1 MSIIDIGIILFILC
15 FIVIGA
21 KQGLIKTGVSLVALV
36 IIFVISYVFKE
47 HIGNFLCKYLP
58 FFNFSG
64 NIKGLV
70 SLNILIYQ
78 LAGFFIILGVLMG
91 VYTIIMTLTGWIQK
105 LVNMTILLKLP
116 SSIGGGIIG
125 LIEGY
130 LVTFL
135 ILLIAMIPMQTMTLL
150 KESKLADFILNKT
163 PIVSESTSDLTKSAS
178 EIYSLVDQVTNKKID
193 INEANL
199 KSIDIM
205 IRYKVITPHTVEQ
218 LIVLDKLEDV
228 VGLDHVLNRYDKGE

>member
-15 FIVIGA
+15 FILIGA

-78 LAGFFIILGVLMG
+78 LAGFFIVLGVLMG

>member
-15 FIVIGA
+15 FILVGA
-21 KQGLIKTGVSLVALV
+21 KQGLIKTGVSLVVLV

>member
-15 FIVIGA
+15 FILIGA

-78 LAGFFIILGVLMG
+78 LAGFLIILAVLMG
-91 VYTIIMTLTGWIQK
+91 IYTIIMTLTGWIQK

>member
-15 FIVIGA
+15 FILIGA

-163 PIVSESTSDLTKSAS
+163 PIVSESTSDLTKSAT

>member
-15 FIVIGA
+15 FILIGA

-78 LAGFFIILGVLMG
+78 LAGFLIILAVLMG
-91 VYTIIMTLTGWIQK
+91 IYTIIMTLTGWIQK

-228 VGLDHVLNRYDKGE
+228 VGLDHVLNRYDNGE

>member
-15 FIVIGA
+15 FILVGA
-21 KQGLIKTGVSLVALV
+21 KQGLIKTGVSLVVLV

-135 ILLIAMIPMQTMTLL
+135 ILLIAMIPIQTMTLL

>member
-15 FIVIGA
+15 FILIGA

-78 LAGFFIILGVLMG
+78 LAGFLIILAVLMG

-163 PIVSESTSDLTKSAS
+163 PIVSESTSDLTKSAT

>member
-15 FIVIGA
+15 FILIGA
-21 KQGLIKTGVSLVALV
+21 KQGLIKTTVSLVAL
-36 IIFVISYVFKE
+36 IIVFVISYVFKE

-78 LAGFFIILGVLMG
+78 LAGFFIILAVLMG

-130 LVTFL
+130 LVSFL
-135 ILLIAMIPMQTMTLL
+135 ILLIAMIPMQTMTIF
-150 KESKLADFILNKT
+150 KESKLADVILNKT
-163 PIVSESTSDLTKSAS
+163 PIVSESTSDLTKSAT
-178 EIYSLVDQVTNKKID
+178 EIYNLVDQVTNKKID

-228 VGLDHVLNRYDKGE
+228 VGLEHVLNRYDKGE

>member
-15 FIVIGA
+15 FILIGA
-21 KQGLIKTGVSLVALV
+21 KQGLIKTGVSLVVLV

>member
-15 FIVIGA
+15 FILIGA

-78 LAGFFIILGVLMG
+78 LAGFLIILAVLMG

>member
-15 FIVIGA
+15 FILIGA
-21 KQGLIKTGVSLVALV
+21 KQGLIKTTVSLVAL
-36 IIFVISYVFKE
+36 IIVFVISYVFKE

-78 LAGFFIILGVLMG
+78 LAGFFIILAVLMG

-105 LVNMTILLKLP
+105 LINMTVLLKLP
-116 SSIGGGIIG
+116 SSIGGGIVG

-130 LVTFL
+130 LVSFL
-135 ILLIAMIPMQTMTLL
+135 ILLIAMIPMQTMTIF

-163 PIVSESTSDLTKSAS
+163 PIVSESTSDLTKSAT
-178 EIYSLVDQVTNKKID
+178 EIYNLVDQVTNKKID

-199 KSIDIM
+199 KSVDIM

-228 VGLDHVLNRYDKGE
+228 VGLEHVLNRYDKGE

>member
-1 MSIIDIGIILFILC
+1 M
-15 FIVIGA
+15 
-21 KQGLIKTGVSLVALV
+21 IKTGVSLVAL
-36 IIFVISYVFKE
+36 IIVFVISYVFKE

-78 LAGFFIILGVLMG
+78 LAGFLIILAVLMG

-163 PIVSESTSDLTKSAS
+163 PIVSESTSDLTKSAF

>member
-1 MSIIDIGIILFILC
+1 
-15 FIVIGA
+15 
-21 KQGLIKTGVSLVALV
+21 
-36 IIFVISYVFKE
+36 
-47 HIGNFLCKYLP
+47 
-58 FFNFSG
+58 
-64 NIKGLV
+64 
-70 SLNILIYQ
+70 
-78 LAGFFIILGVLMG
+78 MG

>member
-15 FIVIGA
+15 FILIGA

-78 LAGFFIILGVLMG
+78 LAGFLIILAVLMG

-130 LVTFL
+130 LVPFFRL
-135 ILLIAMIPMQTMTLL
+135 FIAMIPMQTITLL

>member
-15 FIVIGA
+15 FILIGA

>member
-15 FIVIGA
+15 FILIGA
-21 KQGLIKTGVSLVALV
+21 KQGLIKTTVSLVAL
-36 IIFVISYVFKE
+36 IIVFVISYVFKE

-78 LAGFFIILGVLMG
+78 LAGFFIILAVLMG

-130 LVTFL
+130 LVSFL
-135 ILLIAMIPMQTMTLL
+135 ILLIAMIPMQTMTIF

-163 PIVSESTSDLTKSAS
+163 PIVSESTSDLTKSAT
-178 EIYSLVDQVTNKKID
+178 EIYNLVDQVTNKKID

-228 VGLDHVLNRYDKGE
+228 VGLEHVLNRYDKGE

>member
-15 FIVIGA
+15 FILIGA

-78 LAGFFIILGVLMG
+78 LAGFFIILAILMG

-205 IRYKVITPHTVEQ
+205 IRYKVITPHTIEQ

>member
-15 FIVIGA
+15 FILIGA
-21 KQGLIKTGVSLVALV
+21 KQGLIKPGVSLVALV

-78 LAGFFIILGVLMG
+78 LAGFLIILAVLMG

>member
-15 FIVIGA
+15 FILIGA
-21 KQGLIKTGVSLVALV
+21 KQGLIKTTVSLVAL
-36 IIFVISYVFKE
+36 IIVFVISYVFKE

-78 LAGFFIILGVLMG
+78 LAGFFIILAVLMG

-105 LVNMTILLKLP
+105 LINMTVLLKLP
-116 SSIGGGIIG
+116 SSIGGGIVG

-130 LVTFL
+130 LVSFL
-135 ILLIAMIPMQTMTLL
+135 ILLIAMIPMQTMMIF

-163 PIVSESTSDLTKSAS
+163 PIVSESTSDLTKSAT
-178 EIYSLVDQVTNKKID
+178 EIYNLVDQVTNKKID

-228 VGLDHVLNRYDKGE
+228 VGLEHVLNRYDKGE

>member
-15 FIVIGA
+15 FILIGA

-78 LAGFFIILGVLMG
+78 LAGFLIILAVLMG
-91 VYTIIMTLTGWIQK
+91 IYTIIMTLTGWIQK

-178 EIYSLVDQVTNKKID
+178 EIYSLVDQVTNKKIE

>member
-15 FIVIGA
+15 FILIGA
-21 KQGLIKTGVSLVALV
+21 KQGLIKTGVSLVVLV

-163 PIVSESTSDLTKSAS
+163 PIVSESTSDLTKSES

>member
-15 FIVIGA
+15 FILIGA
-21 KQGLIKTGVSLVALV
+21 KQGLIKTGVSLVAL
-36 IIFVISYVFKE
+36 IIVFVISYVFKE

-91 VYTIIMTLTGWIQK
+91 IYTIIMTLTGWIQK

-163 PIVSESTSDLTKSAS
+163 PIVSESTSDLTKSAT

>member
-15 FIVIGA
+15 FILIGA

-78 LAGFFIILGVLMG
+78 LAGFFIVLGVLMG

-205 IRYKVITPHTVEQ
+205 IRYKVITPHTIEQ

>member
-15 FIVIGA
+15 FILIGA

-78 LAGFFIILGVLMG
+78 LAGFLIILAVLMG
-91 VYTIIMTLTGWIQK
+91 IYTIIMTLTGWIQK

-228 VGLDHVLNRYDKGE
+228 VGLDHVLNIYDKGE